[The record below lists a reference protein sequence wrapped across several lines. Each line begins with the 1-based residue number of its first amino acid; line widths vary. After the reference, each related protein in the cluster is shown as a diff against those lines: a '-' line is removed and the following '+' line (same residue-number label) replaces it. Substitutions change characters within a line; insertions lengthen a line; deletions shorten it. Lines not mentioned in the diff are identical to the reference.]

1 MKKQIA
7 IAITIA
13 LVAITSILTA
23 SVLSKDVNKPNVII
37 CAFDQNPA
45 GSDGNEWVALYNPTN
60 DTLDLSNWELK
71 TKYGGSGGETVSI
84 SKEAKLIPEEE
95 GAIIVPQGYRFV
107 ICSTGFLRNEN
118 ESITLLDHSDNEIDR
133 TCNCIDKE
141 NNNRFCMR
149 DPNCLDTD
157 SDTDWTF
164 QTQMLEKWKIRNGKV
179 VSVKD
184 GDTIDVSPV
193 EGAYIQRVRLVGVNT
208 PERDDPGYNEAKEFV
223 KEMCLGKEVSFDVDD
238 CKPYDEYHRILA
250 VVYVDEINLNAELV
264 SQGLAKVMYMPPSE
278 FNPHGWI

>member
-1 MKKQIA
+1 MKKQIVA
-7 IAITIA
+7 SLIA
-13 LVAITSILTA
+13 LVAIASILTA
-23 SVLSKDVNKPNVII
+23 SVLSEDVNKPNVII

-45 GSDGNEWVALYNPTN
+45 DRYDINEWLALYNPTN
-60 DTLDLSNWELK
+60 YTVNLSNWELK
-71 TKYGGSGGETVSI
+71 TKYGGGGGKTVTI
-84 SKEAKLIPEEE
+84 SEEAKQIPEEE
-95 GAIIVPQGYRFV
+95 GTNIAPHGYLFV
-107 ICSTGFLRNEN
+107 TCSTGFLRNEN
-118 ESITLLDHSDNEIDR
+118 ESVTLIDPSGNEIDR

-157 SDTDWTF
+157 SDTDWIF
-164 QTQMLEKWKIRNGKV
+164 QTQMLEKWKIRNGEV
-179 VSVKD
+179 VYVED

-193 EGAYIQRVRLVGVNT
+193 EGAYIQRIRLVGVNT
-208 PERDDPGYNEAKEFV
+208 PERDETGYNEAKEFV

-250 VVYVDEINLNAELV
+250 VVYVNGTNLNAELLK
-264 SQGLAKVMYMPPSE
+264 GGYAEIMYIPPSE

>member
-23 SVLSKDVNKPNVII
+23 SVLSKEVNKPNVII

-60 DTLDLSNWELK
+60 DTIDLSNWELK
-71 TKYGGSGGETVSI
+71 TKYGGGGGKTVTI

-95 GAIIVPQGYRFV
+95 GANIAPQGYRFV
-107 ICSTGFLRNEN
+107 TCSTGFLRNGN

-164 QTQMLEKWKIRNGKV
+164 QTQKLEKWKIRKGEV
-179 VSVKD
+179 VYVED

-193 EGAYIQRVRLVGVNT
+193 EGAYIQRIRLVGVNT
-208 PERDDPGYNEAKEFV
+208 PEQDDPGYNEAKEFV

-250 VVYVDEINLNAELV
+250 VVYLNGTNLNAELLK
-264 SQGLAKVMYMPPSE
+264 GGYAEIMYIPPSE

>member
-1 MKKQIA
+1 MKKQIV
-7 IAITIA
+7 AITIA
-13 LVAITSILTA
+13 LVAITSILTVN
-23 SVLSKDVNKPNVII
+23 VLSEDVNKHNVII

-60 DTLDLSNWELK
+60 DTIDLCNWKLT
-71 TKYGGSGGETVSI
+71 TKHGGGNTVTI
-84 SKEAKLIPEEE
+84 SEEAKLIPEEE
-95 GAIIVPQGYRFV
+95 GTNIAPHGYRFV
-107 ICSTGFLRNEN
+107 TCSTGFLRNEN
-118 ESITLLDHSDNEIDR
+118 ESITLLDPSGNEIDR

-149 DPNCLDTD
+149 DQNCLDTD
-157 SDTDWTF
+157 SDTDWIF
-164 QTQMLEKWKIRNGKV
+164 QIQKLDRWQTRKGKV
-179 VSVKD
+179 IYVED

-193 EGAYIQRVRLVGVNT
+193 EGAYIQRIRLVGVNT
-208 PERDDPGYNEAKEFV
+208 PERDEPGYNEAKEFV